1 MESIIPTKIDIKK
14 VEVIEGIIQKFN
26 TDHPEYKIFH
36 TGDFEFTLY
45 KNREDIHYKYPMIVF
60 DMYSVTSQYG
70 TDIPQELLHIFHN
83 ECVDYMYEFF
93 MLNSAYT
100 NSNKKYNKKVLPL
113 KLHYAKYGISQ
124 RYEGNSKY
132 WSRMGY

>member
-14 VEVIEGIIQKFN
+14 IELIESIIQKFN

-60 DMYSVTSQYG
+60 DMYSVTMQYAV
-70 TDIPQELLHIFHN
+70 DISQELLHIFHN
-83 ECVDYMYEFF
+83 ECIDYMYNYFT
-93 MLNSAYT
+93 LI
-100 NSNKKYNKKVLPL
+100 SNKRYNKKVLPL
-113 KLHYAKYGISQ
+113 KLHYVKYGIPQ
-124 RYEGNSKY
+124 QYEGNSKY
-132 WSRMGY
+132 WSKMGY